1 MSKVQGEGRKVQGE
15 GDYESARHYNERT
28 RKFVDKEGEA
38 ATHGPGGGTD
48 EAAESEAL
56 SRARDG
62 KQDKR
67 DARVMAEDEKR
78 SK

>member
-1 MSKVQGEGRKVQGE
+1 MGNVQGEGGKVQGE

-38 ATHGPGGGTD
+38 ATQGPGGGTD
-48 EAAESEAL
+48 EAAEREAL
-56 SRARDG
+56 SRAREG

-67 DARVMAEDEKR
+67 DAKVMAEDKKR
-78 SK
+78 K